1 MAKHVA
7 KYQRVA
13 DLGHVYELLV
23 CRGAHVEADGKQFLQ
38 ARYNQRG
45 LNGIT
50 VPAPL
55 LFSPLN
61 IWAST
66 L

>member
-23 CRGAHVEADGKQFLQ
+23 CRGAHVEADGEQFLQ
-38 ARYNQRG
+38 GRYN
-45 LNGIT
+45 
-50 VPAPL
+50 
-55 LFSPLN
+55 
-61 IWAST
+61 
-66 L
+66 